1 MYEAI
6 NGQEAVDAFRAAP
19 EGSIN
24 AVFMDIRMPIMN
36 GLEAASAIRKMDRKD
51 AASVPIIALT
61 ANAYEEDRQK
71 SLNAGMNE
79 HLTKPLDPA
88 LLYSVLEK
96 CIYN

>member
-1 MYEAI
+1 
-6 NGQEAVDAFRAAP
+6 
-19 EGSIN
+19 
-24 AVFMDIRMPIMN
+24 MDIRMPIMN

>member
-1 MYEAI
+1 
-6 NGQEAVDAFRAAP
+6 
-19 EGSIN
+19 
-24 AVFMDIRMPIMN
+24 MPIMN

-96 CIYN
+96 CICN